1 MSTALRQAPP
11 ITLKEKLIFGSGDI
25 FIGGSQVIM
34 AFYYLRFLTDVVQIS
49 PALAGTVVLLSKV
62 WDAISDPVMGVI
74 TDNTRTRWGRRKPW
88 FVLAFFGI
96 ITSFIMLWYPVD
108 FDSQSSRFIYVLL
121 TYIYFS
127 TVSTVCLVPY
137 SSMSSEISTDY
148 EERNNI
154 NGMRLF
160 FSQVSSLLAAVLPL
174 TIVEQFNDPTMGWL
188 VMGIIFS
195 VFYAIPW
202 MMMFFFTH
210 ERLPMDDRRSEFH
223 IKTFLRPFEV
233 RCFRKL
239 LLMYFLA
246 YLSMDVVAAVFQYYM
261 YYYLERKDEADLVI
275 GTMLITQ
282 IILIP
287 AVVTMANRH
296 GKATV
301 YRYSIGLW
309 LAGAC
314 LLALY
319 QPTWP
324 DWSIYAVAALVGSG
338 VVGCVV
344 MPWSIFPDVAD
355 VGELGFGRRIA
366 GSFSG
371 VLTFSRKFSGA
382 IGIFCVGLIL
392 QLSGYRPPLQEMQDG
407 RYTEILQVQP
417 DSVIT
422 ALQLIV
428 FLVPLLLLVPAWLTA
443 RTYPLDKHTHGRL
456 RLYLEFQRGE
466 LPTSNLSEQEL
477 ADMKRALI

>member
-1 MSTALRQAPP
+1 MNRQPPP
-11 ITLKEKLIFGSGDI
+11 ITLREKLIFGSGDI

-34 AFYYLRFLTDVVQIS
+34 AFFYLRFLTDVVQIT
-49 PALAGTVVLLSKV
+49 PALAGTVVLVSKI
-62 WDAISDPVMGVI
+62 WDAVSDPMMGVL

-96 ITSFIMLWYPVD
+96 ITSFVLLWYPVD
-108 FDSQSSRFIYVLL
+108 FTGETAKFFYVLA

-148 EERNNI
+148 SERNNI

-160 FSQVSSLLAAVLPL
+160 FSQLSSLLAAVLPL
-174 TIVEQFNDPTMGWL
+174 TIVDQFNDPRMGWL
-188 VMGIIFS
+188 AMGLIFS

-202 MMMFFFTH
+202 LAMFFFTH
-210 ERLPMDDRRSEFH
+210 ERVPMGDARSEFH
-223 IKTFLRPFEV
+223 VRTFIRPFQV
-233 RCFRKL
+233 RSFRKL

-261 YYYLERKDEADLVI
+261 YYYLDRRDEADLVI

-287 AVVTMANRH
+287 LVVTMANRV

-301 YRYSIGLW
+301 YRYSIALW

-319 QPTWP
+319 QTTWP
-324 DWSIYAVAALVGSG
+324 DWSIYAIAALVGSG

-355 VGELGFGRRIA
+355 VGELCFGHRIA

-382 IGIFCVGLIL
+382 IGIFTVGVIL
-392 QLSGYRPPLQEMQDG
+392 ELSGYRPPLQEMQDG
-407 RYTEILQVQP
+407 RYTEILQSQP

-428 FLVPLLLLVPAWLTA
+428 FLVPMALLVPAWLTA
-443 RTYPLDKHTHGRL
+443 RTYPLDKATHGRL
-456 RLYLEFQRGE
+456 RRYLEFQRGE
-466 LPTSNLSEQEL
+466 ADTCNLSDAEL
-477 ADMKRALI
+477 LDMKRALI

>member
-1 MSTALRQAPP
+1 MLAAAPP
-11 ITLKEKLIFGSGDI
+11 ITLREKLIFGSGDI

-49 PALAGTVVLLSKV
+49 PALAGTVVLVSKV
-62 WDAISDPVMGVI
+62 WDAVSDPLMGVI

-96 ITSFIMLWYPVD
+96 ITSFVMLWYPVD
-108 FDSQSSRFIYVLL
+108 FSSETKKFVYVLL

-127 TVSTVCLVPY
+127 TVATICLVPY

-148 EERNNI
+148 QERNTI

-160 FSQVSSLLAAVLPL
+160 FSQFSSLLAAVLPL
-174 TIVEQFNDPTMGWL
+174 TIVEMFDDPSLGWL
-188 VMGIIFS
+188 AMAVIFA

-202 MMMFFFTH
+202 LLMFFFTH
-210 ERLPMDDRRSEFH
+210 ERVPMGPEKSRLH
-223 IKTFLRPFEV
+223 ISTFLQPFQV
-233 RCFRKL
+233 RAFRML
-239 LLMYFLA
+239 ILMYFLA

-261 YYYLERKDEADLVI
+261 YYYLDRKSEADLVI
-275 GTMLITQ
+275 GTMLVAQ
-282 IILIP
+282 IVLIP
-287 AVVTMANRH
+287 AVVSLANRH
-296 GKATV
+296 GKALV
-301 YRYSIGLW
+301 YRYSIVVW

-319 QPTWP
+319 QADWP
-324 DWSIYAVAALVGSG
+324 DYAIYLIAALVGSG

-344 MPWSIFPDVAD
+344 MPWSIFPDVTD
-355 VGELGFGRRIA
+355 VGELRFGYRNA

-371 VLTFSRKFSGA
+371 VLTFSRKFSA
-382 IGIFCVGLIL
+382 ALGIFAVGMIL
-392 QLSGYRPPLQEMQDG
+392 EFSGYLPPIKAMVDG
-407 RYTEILQVQP
+407 RYVETLQPQP

-428 FLVPLLLLVPAWLTA
+428 FLVPMVLLVPAFFAA
-443 RTYPLDKHTHGRL
+443 RRYPLDKATHGKL
-456 RLYLEFQRGE
+456 RRYLEYARGQE
-466 LPTSNLSEQEL
+466 ATSNLSEAEVES
-477 ADMKRALI
+477 MKRLLI

>member
-1 MSTALRQAPP
+1 MNSPPP
-11 ITLKEKLIFGSGDI
+11 ITLREKLIFGSGDI

-34 AFYYLRFLTDVVQIS
+34 AFFYLRFLTDVVQIT
-49 PALAGTVVLLSKV
+49 PALAGTVVLVSKI
-62 WDAISDPVMGVI
+62 WDAVSDPVMGVL

-96 ITSFIMLWYPVD
+96 ITSFVLLWYPMGFTD
-108 FDSQSSRFIYVLL
+108 ESAKFFYVLA

-148 EERNNI
+148 AERNNI

-160 FSQVSSLLAAVLPL
+160 FSQLSSLLAAVLPL
-174 TIVEQFNDPTMGWL
+174 TIVDQFSDPRMGWL
-188 VMGIIFS
+188 AMGIIFS

-202 MMMFFFTH
+202 ILMFFFTH
-210 ERLPMDDRRSEFH
+210 ERVPMGDTRSEFH
-223 IKTFLRPFEV
+223 LRTFVRPFRV
-233 RCFRKL
+233 RSFRKL

-261 YYYLERKDEADLVI
+261 YYYLNRKDEADLVI

-287 AVVTMANRH
+287 LVVTMANRV

-301 YRYSIGLW
+301 YRYSIALW

-319 QPTWP
+319 QATWP

-355 VGELGFGRRIA
+355 VGELCFGHRIA

-382 IGIFCVGLIL
+382 IGIFTVGIIL
-392 QLSGYRPPLQEMQDG
+392 ELSGYRPPLQEMQDG
-407 RYTEILQVQP
+407 RYTEILQTQP

-428 FLVPLLLLVPAWLTA
+428 FLVPMALLVPAWLTA
-443 RTYPLDKHTHGRL
+443 RTYPLDRETHGRL
-456 RLYLEFQRGE
+456 RRYLEFQRGE
-466 LPTSNLSEQEL
+466 VQTSNLSDDEL
-477 ADMKRALI
+477 RDMKRVLI

>member
-1 MSTALRQAPP
+1 MNPQPPP
-11 ITLKEKLIFGSGDI
+11 ITLREKLIFGSGDI

-62 WDAISDPVMGVI
+62 WDAVSDPLMGVL

-88 FVLAFFGI
+88 FILAFFGI
-96 ITSFIMLWYPVD
+96 LTSFVMLWYPVD
-108 FDSQSSRFIYVLL
+108 FASETKKFIYVLVS
-121 TYIYFS
+121 YIYFS

-148 EERNNI
+148 EERNTI
-154 NGMRLF
+154 NGIRLF

-174 TIVEQFNDPTMGWL
+174 TVVEQFGDPTTGWL
-188 VMGIIFS
+188 VMAVIFS

-202 MMMFFFTH
+202 MAMFFYTH
-210 ERLPMDDRRSEFH
+210 ERVPLGEERSTFSLES
-223 IKTFLRPFEV
+223 FLRPFHV
-233 RCFRKL
+233 RTFRKL
-239 LLMYFLA
+239 LMMYFLA

-261 YYYLERKDEADLVI
+261 YYYLDRKNEADLVI
-275 GTMLITQ
+275 GTMLIAQ
-282 IILIP
+282 IVLIP
-287 AVVTMANRH
+287 LVVTLANRH
-296 GKATV
+296 GKARV
-301 YRYSIGLW
+301 YSVSIVIW

-324 DWSIYAVAALVGSG
+324 DYAIYLVAALVGAG

-355 VGELGFGRRIA
+355 VGELRYGYRIA

-382 IGIFCVGLIL
+382 IGIFAVGMIL
-392 QLSGYRPPLQEMQDG
+392 EFSGYLPPIKSMEEG
-407 RYTEILQVQP
+407 RYVETLQAQP

-428 FLVPLLLLVPAWLTA
+428 FLVPVILLIPAFFAA
-443 RTYPLDKHTHGRL
+443 RSYPLDKHTHGKL
-456 RLYLEFQRGE
+456 RRFLEFQRGE
-466 LPTSNLSEQEL
+466 KSTSNLSDEEL
-477 ADMKRALI
+477 ESMKRLLV

>member
-1 MSTALRQAPP
+1 MNTPPP
-11 ITLKEKLIFGSGDI
+11 ITLREKLIFGSGDI

-49 PALAGTVVLLSKV
+49 PALAGTVVLVSKI
-62 WDAISDPVMGVI
+62 WDAVSDPIMGVL

-96 ITSFIMLWYPVD
+96 LTSFVLLWYPVG
-108 FDSQSSRFIYVLL
+108 FDAESSKFIYVLL

-127 TVSTVCLVPY
+127 TVATVCLVPY

-160 FSQVSSLLAAVLPL
+160 FSQASSLLAAVLPL
-174 TIVEQFNDPTMGWL
+174 TIVEQFSDPTMGWL
-188 VMGIIFS
+188 TMAVIFS
-195 VFYAIPW
+195 IFYAIPW
-202 MMMFFFTH
+202 MAMFFYTH
-210 ERLPMDDRRSEFH
+210 ERVPMGDKRSEFH
-223 IKTFLRPFEV
+223 IRTFLAPFSV
-233 RCFRKL
+233 RSFRKL

-282 IILIP
+282 IVLIP
-287 AVVTMANRH
+287 AVVMLANRH
-296 GKATV
+296 GKAVV
-301 YRYSIGLW
+301 YQYSVGLW

-314 LLALY
+314 LLAAY
-319 QPTWP
+319 QPHWP
-324 DWSIYAVAALVGSG
+324 AWSIYAVAALVGSG

-355 VGELGFGRRIA
+355 VGELSFGHRIA

-382 IGIFCVGLIL
+382 IGIFAVGMIL
-392 QLSGYRPPLQEMQDG
+392 EFSGYVPPLQEMVDG
-407 RYTEILQVQP
+407 RFTETLQTQP

-428 FLVPLLLLVPAWLTA
+428 FLVPMALLLPAWLTA
-443 RTYPLDKHTHGRL
+443 RTYPLDKVTHGRL
-456 RLYLEFQRGE
+456 RRYLEYQRGE
-466 LPTSNLSEQEL
+466 ASTSNLSDEEL
-477 ADMKRALI
+477 DGIKRLLI

>member
-1 MSTALRQAPP
+1 MMPTPPP
-11 ITLKEKLIFGSGDI
+11 ITLREKLIFGSGDI

-62 WDAISDPVMGVI
+62 WDAITDPVMGVI
-74 TDNTRTRWGRRKPW
+74 TDNTRTRWGRRKPY

-96 ITSFIMLWYPVD
+96 LSSFTMLWYPVD
-108 FDSQSSRFIYVLL
+108 FDAEMGKFVYVLL

-154 NGMRLF
+154 NGIRLF
-160 FSQVSSLLAAVLPL
+160 FSQLSSLVAAVLPL
-174 TIVEQFNDPTMGWL
+174 TIVELFDDFTIGWL
-188 VMGIIFS
+188 VMAVIFA

-202 MMMFFFTH
+202 LLMFVFTH
-210 ERLPMDDRRSEFH
+210 ERVPMTDEKSHFTLES
-223 IKTFLRPFEV
+223 FLRPFAV
-233 RCFRKL
+233 KTFRKL
-239 LLMYFLA
+239 LAMYFLA
-246 YLSMDVVAAVFQYYM
+246 YLAMDVVAAIFQYYM
-261 YYYLERKDEADLVI
+261 FYYLDRKDEANLVI

-282 IILIP
+282 IVLIP
-287 AVVTMANRH
+287 AVVTLANRF

-301 YRYSIGLW
+301 YRYSIALW
-309 LAGAC
+309 LFGVCLMAGYRAD
-314 LLALY
+314 
-319 QPTWP
+319 WP
-324 DWSIYAVAALVGSG
+324 DYAIYVVAAIIGSG

-344 MPWSIFPDVAD
+344 MPWSIFPDVTD
-355 VGELGFGRRIA
+355 VGELRYGKRIA

-382 IGIFCVGLIL
+382 IGIFTVGVIL
-392 QLSGYRPPLQEMQDG
+392 ELSGYLPPVREMQDG
-407 RYTEILQVQP
+407 HYMEVLQAQP

-428 FLVPLLLLVPAWLTA
+428 FLVPMVLLVPAFLTA
-443 RTYPLDKHTHGRL
+443 RTYPLDKSTHNRL
-456 RLYLEFQRGE
+456 RRYLEFQRGE
-466 LPTSNLSEQEL
+466 ERSSNLSEDEL
-477 ADMKRALI
+477 EAMKRLLI

>member
-1 MSTALRQAPP
+1 MSQTGTTAPP
-11 ITLKEKLIFGSGDI
+11 ITLKEKLIFGSGDL

-49 PALAGTVVLLSKV
+49 PALAGTVVLVSKV
-62 WDAISDPVMGVI
+62 WDAISDPLMGVI

-96 ITSFIMLWYPVD
+96 LTSFVMLWYPVS
-108 FDSQSSRFIYVLL
+108 FDSEGMKFAYVLAS
-121 TYIYFS
+121 YIYFS

-148 EERNNI
+148 AERNTI

-160 FSQVSSLLAAVLPL
+160 FSQVSSLIAAVLPL
-174 TIVEQFNDPTMGWL
+174 TIVDMFDSPQMGWL
-188 VMGIIFS
+188 AMAVIFA

-202 MMMFFFTH
+202 MTMFFYTH
-210 ERLPMDDRRSEFH
+210 ERVPMSDEKSSFTLD
-223 IKTFLRPFEV
+223 TFLRPFEV
-233 RCFRKL
+233 KSFRKL
-239 LLMYFLA
+239 IVMYFLA

-261 YYYLERKDEADLVI
+261 YYYLERKSEADLVI
-275 GTMLITQ
+275 GTMLIAQ
-282 IILIP
+282 IVLIP
-287 AVVTMANRH
+287 LVVSLANQY

-301 YRYSIGLW
+301 YRYSIVVW

-314 LLALY
+314 LLAAY
-319 QPTWP
+319 QLHWP
-324 DWSIYAVAALVGSG
+324 DYAIYLIAALVGCG

-344 MPWSIFPDVAD
+344 MPWSIFPDVTD
-355 VGELGFGRRIA
+355 VGELRFGYRIA

-371 VLTFSRKFSGA
+371 VMTFSRKFSGA
-382 IGIFCVGLIL
+382 IGIFTVGLIL
-392 QLSGYRPPLQEMQDG
+392 EFSGYLPPVQEMQDG
-407 RYTEILQVQP
+407 KLIETLQTQP

-428 FLVPLLLLVPAWLTA
+428 FAVPMALLIPAFFAA
-443 RTYPLDKHTHGRL
+443 RSYPLDKYTHGRL
-456 RLYLEFQRGE
+456 RRYLEYQRGE
-466 LPTSNLSEQEL
+466 RDDSNLDEHEL
-477 ADMKRALI
+477 LAMKEKLI

>member
-1 MSTALRQAPP
+1 MPAAPP
-11 ITLKEKLIFGSGDI
+11 ITLREKLIFGSGDI

-49 PALAGTVVLLSKV
+49 PALAGTVVLVSKV

-74 TDNTRTRWGRRKPW
+74 TDNTRTRWGRRKPY

-96 ITSFIMLWYPVD
+96 ITSFILLWYPVA
-108 FDSQSSRFIYVLL
+108 FDSDVKKFLYVLV

-154 NGMRLF
+154 NGIRLF

-174 TIVEQFNDPTMGWL
+174 TVVQMFDDPTSGWL
-188 VMGIIFS
+188 IMAVVFS
-195 VFYAIPW
+195 IFYAIPW
-202 MMMFFFTH
+202 LLMFVFTH
-210 ERLPMDDRRSEFH
+210 ERVPMSEVKSEFSVE
-223 IKTFLRPFEV
+223 TFLRPFEV
-233 RCFRKL
+233 KSFRKL

-261 YYYLERKDEADLVI
+261 YYYLDRKNEADLVI
-275 GTMLITQ
+275 GTLLIAQ
-282 IILIP
+282 IVLIP
-287 AVVTMANRH
+287 VVVTLANRY
-296 GKATV
+296 GKAAV
-301 YRYSIGLW
+301 YCYSVVVW
-309 LAGAC
+309 LFGAC
-314 LLALY
+314 LMAAY
-319 QPTWP
+319 SADWP
-324 DWSIYAVAALVGSG
+324 DYAIYVVAAVIGSG

-344 MPWSIFPDVAD
+344 MPWSIFPDVTD
-355 VGELGFGRRIA
+355 VGELRFGHRIA

-371 VLTFSRKFSGA
+371 VLTFSRKLSGA
-382 IGIFCVGLIL
+382 IGIFTVGMIL
-392 QLSGYRPPLQEMQDG
+392 EFSGYLPPIREMQNG
-407 RYTEILQVQP
+407 RYTEILQTQP

-428 FLVPLLLLVPAWLTA
+428 FLVPMVLLVPAFLAA
-443 RTYPLDKHTHGRL
+443 RTYPLDKQTHNRL
-456 RLYLEFQRGE
+456 RRYLEFQRGE
-466 LPTSNLSEQEL
+466 KDTSNLSDSEL
-477 ADMKRALI
+477 DEIKRLLI

>member
-1 MSTALRQAPP
+1 MNPAAPP

-49 PALAGTVVLLSKV
+49 PALAGTVVLVSKI

-96 ITSFIMLWYPVD
+96 ITSFIMLWYPVG
-108 FDSQSSRFIYVLL
+108 FDSQAHKFVYVLL

-127 TVSTVCLVPY
+127 TVSTICLVPY

-148 EERNNI
+148 QERNNI
-154 NGMRLF
+154 NGIRLF
-160 FSQVSSLLAAVLPL
+160 FSQLSSLIGAVLPL
-174 TIVEQFNDPTMGWL
+174 TVVEMFNDPTAGWL
-188 VMGIIFS
+188 TMAIVFS

-202 MMMFFFTH
+202 LLMFRFTH
-210 ERLPMDDRRSEFH
+210 ERVPIVGERSVFS
-223 IKTFLRPFEV
+223 IRTFLQPFEV
-233 RCFRKL
+233 RSFRKL
-239 LLMYFLA
+239 ILMYFLA

-261 YYYLERKDEADLVI
+261 YYYLDRKDEADLVI

-287 AVVTMANRH
+287 VVVTLANRY

-301 YRYSIGLW
+301 YCYSIALW
-309 LAGAC
+309 LAGATC
-314 LLALY
+314 LALY
-319 QPTWP
+319 NPGWPTV
-324 DWSIYAVAALVGSG
+324 SIYAVAALVGSG

-344 MPWSIFPDVAD
+344 MPWSIFPDVTD
-355 VGELGFGRRIA
+355 VGELRFGKRIA

-382 IGIFCVGLIL
+382 IGIFAVGMIL
-392 QLSGYRPPLQEMQDG
+392 EFSGYIPPLQEVRDG
-407 RYTEILQVQP
+407 QFIETLQQQP

-428 FLVPLLLLVPAWLTA
+428 FLVPCALLIPAFFTA
-443 RTYPLDKHTHGRL
+443 RSYPLDKITHDRL
-456 RLYLEFQRGE
+456 RRYLEFQRGE
-466 LPTSNLSEQEL
+466 TLQNNLSDSEL
-477 ADMKRALI
+477 AAMRKLLI

>member
-1 MSTALRQAPP
+1 MNQPPP
-11 ITLKEKLIFGSGDI
+11 ITLREKLIFGSGDI

-49 PALAGTVVLLSKV
+49 PALAGTVVLVSKI
-62 WDAISDPVMGVI
+62 WDAVSDPLMGVL

-96 ITSFIMLWYPVD
+96 LTSFVMLWYPVG
-108 FDSQSSRFIYVLL
+108 FESETKKFVYVLL

-148 EERNNI
+148 EERNTI

-174 TIVEQFNDPTMGWL
+174 TIVDMFDDPSMGWL
-188 VMGIIFS
+188 TMAVLFS
-195 VFYAIPW
+195 IFYAIPW
-202 MMMFFFTH
+202 MAMFFFTH
-210 ERLPMDDRRSEFH
+210 ERVPLGKERSSFSLH
-223 IKTFLRPFEV
+223 SFLRPFQV
-233 RCFRKL
+233 RTFRKL
-239 LLMYFLA
+239 IVMYFLA

-261 YYYLERKDEADLVI
+261 YYYLDRKNEADLVI

-282 IILIP
+282 IVLIP
-287 AVVTMANRH
+287 AVVAAANRW
-296 GKATV
+296 GKAEV
-301 YRYSIGLW
+301 YRYSILLW

-314 LLALY
+314 LMAMY
-319 QPTWP
+319 QKDWP
-324 DWSIYAVAALVGSG
+324 DYAIYMIAALVGSG

-344 MPWSIFPDVAD
+344 MPWSIFPDVTD
-355 VGELGFGRRIA
+355 VGELRYGYRIA

-371 VLTFSRKFSGA
+371 VMTFSRKFSGA
-382 IGIFCVGLIL
+382 IGIFTVGMIL
-392 QLSGYRPPLQEMQDG
+392 EFSGYLPPLKTMEEG
-407 RYTEILQVQP
+407 RYVETLQAQP

-428 FLVPLLLLVPAWLTA
+428 FLVPMLLLIPAFFAA
-443 RTYPLDKHTHGRL
+443 RTYPLDKVIHGRL
-456 RLYLEFQRGE
+456 REYLEYRRGQRE
-466 LPTSNLSEQEL
+466 ESNLDDEEL
-477 ADMKRALI
+477 ESMKRLLI